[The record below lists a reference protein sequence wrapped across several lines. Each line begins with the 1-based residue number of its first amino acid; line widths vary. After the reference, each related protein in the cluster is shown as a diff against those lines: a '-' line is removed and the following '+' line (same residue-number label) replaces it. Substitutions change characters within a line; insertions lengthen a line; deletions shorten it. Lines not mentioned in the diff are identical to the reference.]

1 MNFQRVHTP
10 RCYNPKMGMNLTTR
24 WLAAWI
30 ACFAILFAALA
41 PSVSHALGAARGD
54 LWTEVC
60 SPGGA
65 RMVKVGMDQSGEGTQ
80 ASAASTA
87 FEHCSFCAMHGGGSG
102 VPPGEAIVVQF
113 LAVNKLR
120 PILFYQA
127 PRPLPI
133 WTVAQSRAPPIIS

>member
-1 MNFQRVHTP
+1 MKV
-10 RCYNPKMGMNLTTR
+10 TTR

-65 RMVKVGMDQSGEGTQ
+65 RMVKVGMDQAGEGGQ
-80 ASAASTA
+80 GPIASTA
-87 FEHCSFCAMHGGGSG
+87 FEHCAFCALHGGASG
-102 VPPGEAIVVQF
+102 LPPGDPMVVHI
-113 LAVNKLR
+113 LTANKLR
-120 PILFYQA
+120 PFLFYQA

-133 WTVAQSRAPPIIS
+133 WTVAQSRAPPVAS